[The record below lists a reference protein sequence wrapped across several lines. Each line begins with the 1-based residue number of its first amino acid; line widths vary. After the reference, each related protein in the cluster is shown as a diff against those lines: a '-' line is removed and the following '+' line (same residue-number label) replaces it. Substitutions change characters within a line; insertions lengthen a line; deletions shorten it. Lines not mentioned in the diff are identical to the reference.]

1 MKIFKSIFIIFALL
15 IFISCTSKSS
25 SDKPSESE
33 NPTENQDNSTTEK
46 YNNESSTEQTA
57 EVSCPACNGMG
68 QISGHICPGC
78 NGSGG
83 VTQELADKISKMLGQ
98 LQQNGYV
105 DGQQNSSQSG
115 TNENRNSGGPEKEK
129 WMVCPMC
136 NGAESCPVCHG
147 QGGTYDNNLEIRRIC
162 SACGGTGK
170 CPNCYG
176 HGLVQESN

>member
-1 MKIFKSIFIIFALL
+1 MKKLKSIFIIFALL

-33 NPTENQDNSTTEK
+33 NPTENLDNSATEK

-78 NGSGG
+78 NGSGS
-83 VTQELADKISKMLGQ
+83 VTQELANKINRMLNQ
-98 LQQNGYV
+98 LQQNGYI
-105 DGQQNSSQSG
+105 DRQQNPSQPQA
-115 TNENRNSGGPEKEK
+115 NENPNNKGSEK
-129 WMVCPMC
+129 WEVCPMC

-176 HGLVQESN
+176 HGLVQEGN